1 MGPKFYWCVEFEPDA
16 NGLSRVN
23 SPARFHTSSESF
35 ICAEVTLVIK
45 ACAAS
50 SCAGQACIL
59 GARGSRPSCA
69 RQSSLANK
77 RAQET
82 PSARR
87 TRSLACEMMEAHE
100 RSHHR
105 FAEQSDVSCAMVL
118 TAYPV
123 LSPVTGLFC
132 HRRSTDHP
140 AKLSASVGA
149 PGPHDF
155 AVRDNAARRAA
166 LSRPPHPT
174 STFVTTRTSL
184 LSRRDGRT
192 QCR

>member
-1 MGPKFYWCVEFEPDA
+1 VRLARRALAPGKPAFSARADRA
-16 NGLSRVN
+16 RVVQDN
-23 SPARFHTSSESF
+23 
-35 ICAEVTLVIK
+35 
-45 ACAAS
+45 
-50 SCAGQACIL
+50 
-59 GARGSRPSCA
+59 RPSEI
-69 RQSSLANK
+69 K

-82 PSARR
+82 PGARR

-100 RSHHR
+100 RNHHR
-105 FAEQSDVSCAMVL
+105 FAEQSGVSCAMVL
-118 TAYPV
+118 TAYLA

-184 LSRRDGRT
+184 LSRRDGPT